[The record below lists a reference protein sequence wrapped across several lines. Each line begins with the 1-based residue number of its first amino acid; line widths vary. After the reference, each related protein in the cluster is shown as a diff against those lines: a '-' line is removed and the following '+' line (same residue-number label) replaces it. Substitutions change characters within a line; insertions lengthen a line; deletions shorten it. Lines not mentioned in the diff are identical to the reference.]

1 MFGTEIPTGTPG
13 QVAGKDVM
21 ILELGT
27 GTTCFYPAGETAWY
41 VDADEPALTEVL
53 EALPQ
58 GRTVG
63 SGDAP

>member
-27 GTTCFYPAGETAWY
+27 GTTYSYPAGETAWY

-53 EALPQ
+53 EALP
-58 GRTVG
+58 
-63 SGDAP
+63 